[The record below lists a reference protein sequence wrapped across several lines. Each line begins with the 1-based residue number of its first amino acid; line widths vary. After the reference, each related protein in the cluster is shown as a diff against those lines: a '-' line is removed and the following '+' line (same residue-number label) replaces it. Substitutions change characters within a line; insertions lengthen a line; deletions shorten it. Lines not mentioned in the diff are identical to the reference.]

1 MMNVP
6 GAIEQES
13 SPASKVC
20 RIAFCLYVIFML
32 VGSSMPFQDADPN
45 DEMTASNPIN
55 QVVDSVI
62 PLVCLVCLWPKRR
75 KALDILSEEKYLVLF
90 LAWCAVTV
98 IWSESPFSSLKACVR
113 VIGSTIVALAFFV
126 NARSPEEAFK
136 YIKGVLA
143 VYIPLSFLAI
153 AFVPGATQ
161 WEWPAWRGLAR
172 HKNTL
177 GEIGLVSA
185 IVWTFRIRQASAK
198 GRLWCSLFGVAS
210 LVLVLGSKSTTAL
223 LTLFFIS
230 FVALCFA
237 AARWVGPALTTA
249 AAGCC
254 CVIGV
259 LVLVNVAGSEEMFA
273 GLGKDSTFTGRTDL
287 WEAMIDEAKGHPFLG
302 GGFGGFWTA
311 DRDLRLE
318 SPEESTWRPTE
329 GHEGYLDLLNET
341 GVVGVFLMAL
351 MVIFYFRNAARS
363 RDHSNLWKSLF
374 ISVLIVNTME
384 STLFRLNSFTGWVF
398 VLSYL
403 ALYAG
408 LSQEKERTA
417 ALQLQSPSTARA
429 A

>member
-6 GAIEQES
+6 GVIKEES
-13 SPASKVC
+13 SLASKVC
-20 RIAFCLYVIFML
+20 RIAFCLYVVFML
-32 VGSSMPFQDADPN
+32 VGASMPFQDADPN
-45 DEMTASNPIN
+45 DEIAASNPIN

-75 KALDILSEEKYLVLF
+75 TALDILKQEKYLVLF

-98 IWSESPFSSLKACVR
+98 IWSESPFSSLKASVR
-113 VIGSTIVALAFFV
+113 IIGSTIVAMAFFV
-126 NARSPEEAFK
+126 NARSSEEALK

-143 VYIPLSFLAI
+143 VYIPVSFLAI
-153 AFVPGATQ
+153 AFVHGATQ
-161 WEWPAWRGLAR
+161 WEWPAWRGLAA

-177 GEIGLVSA
+177 GEIALVSV
-185 IVWTFRIRQASAK
+185 IVWTFGIRQASAK
-198 GRLWCSLFGVAS
+198 GRVYCSLFGVAS

-223 LTLFFIS
+223 LTLFFIC
-230 FVALCFA
+230 FIALCFA

-254 CVIGV
+254 CVIGM
-259 LVLVNVAGSEEMFA
+259 LVMVNVAGSDEIFA
-273 GLGKDSTFTGRTDL
+273 GLGKDTTFTGRTDL
-287 WEAMIDEAKGHPFLG
+287 WEAIVDEAKAHPFLG
-302 GGFGGFWTA
+302 AGFGGFWTP

-318 SPEESTWRPTE
+318 TPEESAWRPTE

-341 GVVGVFLMAL
+341 GVVGVCLLAL
-351 MVIFYFRNAARS
+351 MVVFYFRNAARFK
-363 RDHSNLWKSLF
+363 DHSNLWKSLL

-384 STLFRLNSFTGWVF
+384 STLFRLGSFTGWVF

-403 ALYAG
+403 ALYAD
-408 LSQEKERTA
+408 LVQQKERSA
-417 ALQLQSPSTARA
+417 LPLQLPPAARA